1 MRKETEAEA
10 IARLQA
16 ESSRKHNERLQ
27 HADAE
32 REAEELAP
40 HTDSQSVREIIKI
53 CRESLAEIRSLSV
66 QFSSDRALVES
77 MYRYFEVKP
86 ISMKDL
92 ESSLKKTTKGVID
105 YYDKQVSFISSIT
118 EDTTVAVIERREAE
132 LDKQFTTWQ
141 RNLIDCLN
149 KNIDVLKQAIKEF
162 EEEGNNEEQVI
173 RARGLIER
181 NKSLISEISNNS

>member
-1 MRKETEAEA
+1 
-10 IARLQA
+10 
-16 ESSRKHNERLQ
+16 
-27 HADAE
+27 
-32 REAEELAP
+32 
-40 HTDSQSVREIIKI
+40 
-53 CRESLAEIRSLSV
+53 
-66 QFSSDRALVES
+66 